1 MSTCD
6 PCRED
11 VLRGRS
17 QRAQARVVWAEW
29 GASHETH
36 VLYTH
41 TEGYGELHQ
50 RRETEGGL
58 PEREVSDLNT
68 E

>member
-1 MSTCD
+1 M
-6 PCRED
+6 
-11 VLRGRS
+11 
-17 QRAQARVVWAEW
+17 
-29 GASHETH
+29 
-36 VLYTH
+36 LYTH

-58 PEREVSDLNT
+58 QEREVSDLNT